1 MRLKLLPLLALCTC
15 AALAVSSWFILVYAP
30 IEQTM
35 LLTQK
40 IFYVHLPFAWWAMVS
55 FFGVF
60 AASGLYLWKRSPAV
74 DRAAGA
80 MAEIGV
86 LFSGLALITGSIWGR
101 GSWGQWWLWEPRLVT
116 TLIMWF
122 IYAGYLLLRSL
133 AMSRERKALISSVI
147 GVAAFLDVPLVFFAT
162 RLWPQEMQAHPRAI
176 GLEPAMVTTLLVCLG
191 AWLPPWLT
199 LTLTR
204 YGQLA
209 DQDRADG
216 LIPHV

>member
-1 MRLKLLPLLALCTC
+1 MRLRLLPFLALGSC
-15 AALAVSSWFILVYAP
+15 AALAVSSWFIFVYAP

-35 LLTQK
+35 QLTQK

-60 AASGLYLWKRSPAV
+60 VASALYLWKRSPTM
-74 DRAAGA
+74 DRVAGA

-86 LFSGLALITGSIWGR
+86 LFSGLALLTGSIWGK
-101 GSWGQWWLWEPRLVT
+101 GAWGQWWLWEPRLVT

-133 AMSRERKALISSVI
+133 SMSRERKALIAAVI

-162 RLWPQEMQAHPRAI
+162 RLWPQEMQAHPRSI
-176 GLEPAMVTTLLVCLG
+176 GLAPAMVTTLLVCLG
-191 AWLPPWLT
+191 TWILPWLT

-209 DQDRADG
+209 DRDRIEG
-216 LIPHV
+216 LAPHV

>member
-1 MRLKLLPLLALCTC
+1 MRLKLAPVLAALSI
-15 AALAVSSWFILVYAP
+15 AALATSSWFIFAYAP

-40 IFYVHLPFAWWAMVS
+40 IFYVHLPFAWWSMVS

-60 AASGLYLWKRSPAV
+60 VASALYLVKRKPGL

-80 MAEIGV
+80 LAEIGV
-86 LFSGLALITGSIWGR
+86 LFSGLALLTGSIWGK
-101 GSWGQWWLWEPRLVT
+101 GAWGQWWLWEPRLVT

-133 AMSRERKALISSVI
+133 SMSRERKALISAVI

-162 RLWPQEMQAHPRAI
+162 RLWPSEMQAHPQSI
-176 GLEPAMVTTLLVCLG
+176 GLAPAMVVTLLVSLG
-191 AWLPPWLT
+191 AWLFPWLS
-199 LTLTR
+199 LTLIR
-204 YGQLA
+204 YGQIK

-216 LIPHV
+216 LAAIV